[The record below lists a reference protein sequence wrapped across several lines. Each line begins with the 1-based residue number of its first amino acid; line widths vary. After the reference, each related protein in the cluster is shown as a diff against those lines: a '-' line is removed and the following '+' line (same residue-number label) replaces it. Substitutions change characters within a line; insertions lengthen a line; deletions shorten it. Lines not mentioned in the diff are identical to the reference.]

1 MGLLLRAFEKR
12 ATGSVLP
19 VAPPVA
25 ASAPATLPAPAA
37 GVQWHPDW
45 APEGGWQEPGN
56 AKGWRRP
63 AQEGRRKELF
73 LWDQWKKGGQTPELS
88 APLLKSLRPVIYSQG
103 VRAWA
108 DRVPVQTPVLE
119 AKAVQLTLGA
129 LESYNPVKAQLNTHV
144 TNTLK
149 GMHRFATTR
158 QNMTRLTEARR
169 RLVGP
174 YQRALSRLKD
184 KLEREPTVLELADEM
199 KESPANVEKLLLEM
213 KDDLMSSGAMD
224 DPFLD
229 ETSESR
235 LKLQLIRYS
244 LTPDENTVLDYLMG
258 TGGRPKIESTGAIAK
273 REGWSDSRVSQIKNA
288 IMRKWKGK

>member
-1 MGLLLRAFEKR
+1 MGLLLHAFEKQ
-12 ATGSVLP
+12 AAKKAPVVP
-19 VAPPVA
+19 VVAPP
-25 ASAPATLPAPAA
+25 APAVPAGP
-37 GVQWHPDW
+37 QWHSAW
-45 APEGGWQEPGN
+45 APDAGWQTPEN
-56 AKGWRRP
+56 QKGWRRP
-63 AQEGRRKELF
+63 AATERQKELF

-119 AKAVQLTLGA
+119 AKAVQITLGA
-129 LESYNPVKAQLNTHV
+129 LENYSPEKAQLNTHI
-144 TNTLK
+144 TNQLK

-174 YQRALSRLKD
+174 YQRARSRLKD
-184 KLEREPTVLELADEM
+184 KLEREPTVMELADEM
-199 KESPANVEKLLLEM
+199 KESPANVEKLMLEM
-213 KDDLMSSGAMD
+213 KDDLMSSAAMD

-229 ETSESR
+229 ETPESR

-244 LTPDENTVLDYLMG
+244 LTPDEVKVLDYLMG
-258 TGGRPKIESTGAIAK
+258 TGGKPKVESTGAIAK
-273 REGWSDSRVSQIKNA
+273 REGWSDSKVSQIKNA